1 MSYGMDGWNKPGGD
15 LISIQDAIDLL
26 DEQIAICNRALTN
39 PSISMNDEF
48 AVNVERNSL
57 MAYRDKLECMPSAQP
72 ERKKGKWHQRFY
84 SKVEMMVCSECGN
97 EFSYDA
103 ETGLRD
109 YNFCP
114 NCGADMREDEQ
125 E

>member
-1 MSYGMDGWNKPGGD
+1 MYGMDGWNKPGGD

-72 ERKKGKWHQRFY
+72 DTSYSDGYADGYKQGLIDAQPERKSPCANCQEFD
-84 SKVEMMVCSECGN
+84 CSGC
-97 EFSYDA
+97 DA
-103 ETGLRD
+103 RMEVS
-109 YNFCP
+109 
-114 NCGADMREDEQ
+114 E
-125 E
+125 

>member
-1 MSYGMDGWNKPGGD
+1 MFGMDGWNKPGGD

-72 ERKKGKWHQRFY
+72 ERKTGKWIYNSPVTVKCDQCGCVIKDWDWY
-84 SKVEMMVCSECGN
+84 SFK
-97 EFSYDA
+97 Y
-103 ETGLRD
+103 
-109 YNFCP
+109 CP
-114 NCGADMREDEQ
+114 SCGAKMEVSE
-125 E
+125 